1 MAGGSMKDIKR
12 RIKSVES
19 TGQIT
24 KAMELVASSKLRRAK
39 ERASQS
45 RPYFETIY
53 QTICDIS
60 NANTEFSS
68 VFVRE
73 REVKAVLLV
82 VIAGD
87 RGLAGG
93 YNTNIFKLVKADID
107 ALQKQGKEVKVVA
120 IGKKAV
126 EHYEKRDVT
135 LVSKYPGIAEDL
147 DQIRVDRISKTVTS
161 LFISDEIDEAYVYYT
176 QFISALSQEPTK
188 MKLLPVVNITNDA
201 PQADA
206 TGEGENTAGE
216 KAENYIEY
224 EPSPEGVFD
233 AIVPQY
239 ISGILYGAV
248 LESFASEQG
257 ARRTAMESASDN
269 ASAMID
275 ALSLKYN
282 RARQAAI
289 TQEIS
294 EIVSGGNASN

>member
-39 ERASQS
+39 ERAQAA

-60 NANTEFSS
+60 SANTEFSS
-68 VFVRE
+68 AYVRE
-73 REVKAVLLV
+73 REVKTVLYI

-93 YNTNIFKLVKADID
+93 YNSNIFKLVKA
-107 ALQKQGKEVKVVA
+107 QTEKQRELGRNVKIIAV
-120 IGKKAV
+120 GRKAV
-126 EHYEKRDVT
+126 EHYEKRDVDI
-135 LVSKYPGIAEDL
+135 VGKYPGIAENL
-147 DQIRVDRISKTVTS
+147 DQLRVSRISRLVSS
-161 LFISDEIDEAYVYYT
+161 LFCDEEIDEAHIFYT
-176 QFISALSQEPTK
+176 QFISALSQEPLM
-188 MKLLPVVNITNDA
+188 MKILPVVNISDYSRA
-201 PQADA
+201 EADGLA
-206 TGEGENTAGE
+206 SFG
-216 KAENYIEY
+216 YVEY
-224 EPSPEGVFD
+224 EPSPEAVFD
-233 AIVPQY
+233 SIIPQY

-248 LESFASEQG
+248 VESFASEQG

-269 ASAMID
+269 VTEMVE
-275 ALSLKYN
+275 ALSLQYN

-294 EIVSGGNASN
+294 EIVSGSSAAV